1 MLLRAQISID
11 IEAADFVEAA
21 EHQRMLETLLTDV
34 RARYGDAVLDI
45 RERRNRGLPAS
56 DARPSV
62 RRAYEPN
69 TGRLHAYVD

>member
-21 EHQRMLETLLTDV
+21 EHQRTLETLLTEV
-34 RARYGDAVLDI
+34 RARYAEAVLDI
-45 RERRNRGLPAS
+45 RERRTRVLPAPDS
-56 DARPSV
+56 RPSAQ
-62 RRAYEPN
+62 RAYEPN

>member
-34 RARYGDAVLDI
+34 RERYAEAVLDI
-45 RERRNRGLPAS
+45 RERRTRGPAVS
-56 DARPSV
+56 ASRAAP